1 MKKKQN
7 RHSLHLIRQNVPQ
20 FILLVIFSVLLGVS
34 VIAVSVLMKMFLDI
48 ATNASTMPLTTCL
61 IIAVGV
67 LLVLGISQVV
77 TSVLQGKLSCRMELS
92 LRSAMVEHLY
102 RTDLRTFD
110 SGAADNYFT
119 RMTKDAETL
128 SNFYSKTLIPSIFF
142 ESFTFVMIVIV
153 PILISTMI
161 RISPKLEM
169 NSIQIM
175 QNEDKNRNILQEFL
189 SQYMLFKS
197 YGVLGWVQKRVGD
210 TYAQKQKYVG
220 KLSVLQGAIGFL
232 NNFLGVGMFII
243 ALGMGSFLV
252 VRGETTVGTL
262 IAVVNLV
269 SFFYGPF
276 LHISGWMAEVNEV
289 KVSTNRIGEILSM
302 PTENSTQ
309 TAKPAV
315 QNAGS
320 AALTAKDLSFAYDE
334 EKVILSHAE
343 TQVHTGEIVAL
354 TGENG
359 SGKSTLTKLLIGF
372 YTPTGGE
379 VELKIGNKTVHGA
392 EIRNYLSYDSGFVSV
407 FAGTLKENICMDQPF
422 DEKKFRKAVDLANL
436 TEFVNEK
443 TAEYEIEPEG
453 KNLSSGQRR
462 KVALARIFYDD
473 RPVFVLDEPTA
484 NLDKASA
491 EGMFEAL
498 KQVCKDK
505 ICIIVTHDAFI
516 SEKCDRVLH
525 LNDKKVTG

>member
-142 ESFTFVMIVIV
+142 ESFTFVVSFILMFLLEWKLAVVMIVVV
-153 PILISTMI
+153 PILIFTMI

-309 TAKPAV
+309 TAKPSV
-315 QNAGS
+315 QNAGD
-320 AALTAKDLSFAYDE
+320 A
-334 EKVILSHAE
+334 
-343 TQVHTGEIVAL
+343 AL

-443 TAEYEIEPEG
+443 TADYEIEPEG

-525 LNDKKVTG
+525 LNNKKVTG

>member
-1 MKKKQN
+1 MKIYLLRHGETAYNVDYRYQGVTDIPLSPAGLAALKQADFSPKTVFVTPLK
-7 RHSLHLIRQNVPQ
+7 RTKQTAE
-20 FILLVIFSVLLGVS
+20 ILFPTAEYIPVNDLGEMNFGVFEGRNYKEMEHDSAYRAWVDSNCESTCPGGECKADFSERVCK
-34 VIAVSVLMKMFLDI
+34 A
-48 ATNASTMPLTTCL
+48 
-61 IIAVGV
+61 
-67 LLVLGISQVV
+67 
-77 TSVLQGKLSCRMELS
+77 
-92 LRSAMVEHLY
+92 
-102 RTDLRTFD
+102 
-110 SGAADNYFT
+110 
-119 RMTKDAETL
+119 
-128 SNFYSKTLIPSIFF
+128 F
-142 ESFTFVMIVIV
+142 ES
-153 PILISTMI
+153 L
-161 RISPKLEM
+161 L
-169 NSIQIM
+169 NQSIQ
-175 QNEDKNRNILQEFL
+175 N
-189 SQYMLFKS
+189 
-197 YGVLGWVQKRVGD
+197 
-210 TYAQKQKYVG
+210 
-220 KLSVLQGAIGFL
+220 
-232 NNFLGVGMFII
+232 
-243 ALGMGSFLV
+243 
-252 VRGETTVGTL
+252 
-262 IAVVNLV
+262 
-269 SFFYGPF
+269 
-276 LHISGWMAEVNEV
+276 
-289 KVSTNRIGEILSM
+289 
-302 PTENSTQ
+302 
-309 TAKPAV
+309 
-315 QNAGS
+315 S

-343 TQVHTGEIVAL
+343 TQVHTDEIVAL

-422 DEKKFRKAVDLANL
+422 DEKKFRKAVELANL

-443 TAEYEIEPEG
+443 TADYEIEPEG

-525 LNDKKVTG
+525 LNNKKVTG

>member
-20 FILLVIFSVLLGVS
+20 FILLVIFSVLLGIS

-48 ATNASTMPLTTCL
+48 ATNASAMPLTTCL

-142 ESFTFVMIVIV
+142 ESFTFVVSFILMFLLEWKLAVVMIVVV
-153 PILISTMI
+153 PILIFTMI

-197 YGVLGWVQKRVGD
+197 YGVLGWVQKRVGN

-269 SFFYGPF
+269 SFFYGPV

-309 TAKPAV
+309 TANPAV

-320 AALTAKDLSFAYDE
+320 AALPFLRDNLGRSHTKRRDIVDVPGQDADLAVDGGNRQTHRLAVKALPVRGHDLQMICHAFSPFALATTSSME
-334 EKVILSHAE
+334 PA
-343 TQVHTGEIVAL
+343 
-354 TGENG
+354 N
-359 SGKSTLTKLLIGF
+359 
-372 YTPTGGE
+372 
-379 VELKIGNKTVHGA
+379 
-392 EIRNYLSYDSGFVSV
+392 RNADSGISSCLPSMISLKPRMVS
-407 FAGTLKENICMDQPF
+407 FRGTYLPW
-422 DEKKFRKAVDLANL
+422 
-436 TEFVNEK
+436 
-443 TAEYEIEPEG
+443 
-453 KNLSSGQRR
+453 
-462 KVALARIFYDD
+462 
-473 RPVFVLDEPTA
+473 
-484 NLDKASA
+484 
-491 EGMFEAL
+491 
-498 KQVCKDK
+498 
-505 ICIIVTHDAFI
+505 
-516 SEKCDRVLH
+516 
-525 LNDKKVTG
+525 

>member
-1 MKKKQN
+1 MKKEQN

-48 ATNASTMPLTTCL
+48 ATNASAMPLTTCL

-92 LRSAMVEHLY
+92 LRSAMVEYLY

-142 ESFTFVMIVIV
+142 ESFTFVVSFILMFLLEWKLAVVMIVVV
-153 PILISTMI
+153 PILIFTMI

-175 QNEDKNRNILQEFL
+175 
-189 SQYMLFKS
+189 
-197 YGVLGWVQKRVGD
+197 
-210 TYAQKQKYVG
+210 
-220 KLSVLQGAIGFL
+220 
-232 NNFLGVGMFII
+232 
-243 ALGMGSFLV
+243 
-252 VRGETTVGTL
+252 
-262 IAVVNLV
+262 
-269 SFFYGPF
+269 
-276 LHISGWMAEVNEV
+276 
-289 KVSTNRIGEILSM
+289 
-302 PTENSTQ
+302 PTEDTTQ
-309 TAKPAV
+309 TAKPSV
-315 QNAGS
+315 QNAGD

-443 TAEYEIEPEG
+443 TADYEIEPEG

-525 LNDKKVTG
+525 LNNKKVTG

>member
-1 MKKKQN
+1 
-7 RHSLHLIRQNVPQ
+7 
-20 FILLVIFSVLLGVS
+20 
-34 VIAVSVLMKMFLDI
+34 
-48 ATNASTMPLTTCL
+48 
-61 IIAVGV
+61 
-67 LLVLGISQVV
+67 
-77 TSVLQGKLSCRMELS
+77 
-92 LRSAMVEHLY
+92 
-102 RTDLRTFD
+102 
-110 SGAADNYFT
+110 
-119 RMTKDAETL
+119 
-128 SNFYSKTLIPSIFF
+128 
-142 ESFTFVMIVIV
+142 
-153 PILISTMI
+153 
-161 RISPKLEM
+161 
-169 NSIQIM
+169 
-175 QNEDKNRNILQEFL
+175 
-189 SQYMLFKS
+189 
-197 YGVLGWVQKRVGD
+197 
-210 TYAQKQKYVG
+210 
-220 KLSVLQGAIGFL
+220 
-232 NNFLGVGMFII
+232 
-243 ALGMGSFLV
+243 MGSFLV

-302 PTENSTQ
+302 PTEDTTQ
-309 TAKPAV
+309 TAKPSV
-315 QNAGS
+315 QNAGD

-422 DEKKFRKAVDLANL
+422 DEKKFRKAVELANL

-443 TAEYEIEPEG
+443 TADYEIEPEG

-525 LNDKKVTG
+525 LNNKKVTG